1 METKIRIKKTSV
13 EMIQYLIEI
22 KKEAQEETR
31 KYISSTEFQEDLKKL
46 KELKNAQK

>member
-22 KKEAQEETR
+22 KKEAQEETK
-31 KYISSTEFQEDLKKL
+31 KYISSTKFQEDLKKL
-46 KELKNAQK
+46 KELKNAQI